1 MLLKKAAQL
10 DEEDEDERDAKWNLE
25 LGYFFDC
32 LKSWF
37 INLLYIRILLEKY
50 VNETPLITA

>member
-10 DEEDEDERDAKWNLE
+10 DEEDEDEGDGKWNLE
-25 LGYFFDC
+25 LVYIFDC